1 MSVYTVH
8 QAPTRAD
15 TASAAERFVFVRDS
29 FSWWAFLLAPLWM
42 LRHRLWLVLLGY
54 VVVTGA
60 IEFALVRFGASR
72 TAIALVS
79 LLISLLVGLEASTL
93 RRLALRRRG
102 WSNVAIISG
111 KDLEDAER
119 RFFDAWLREA
129 PSRRSTSNATPP
141 SPPSGAPVS
150 VPRVPQTPHV
160 VGLFPEP
167 GAGR

>member
-1 MSVYTVH
+1 MAVYTVH
-8 QAPTRAD
+8 QGPTRAD
-15 TASAAERFVFVRDS
+15 TASVAERFVFVRDS

-42 LRHRLWLVLLGY
+42 LRHRMWLVLLGY
-54 VVVTGA
+54 VVISGA
-60 IEFALVRFGASR
+60 IEAALVRFGASR
-72 TAIALVS
+72 AAIALVG

-93 RRLALRRRG
+93 RRFTLRRRG

-119 RFFDAWLREA
+119 RFFDAWLRAA
-129 PSRRSTSNATPP
+129 PSRSSATNAATPSP
-141 SPPSGAPVS
+141 SSGAPVG

-167 GAGR
+167 GASR

>member
-29 FSWWAFLLAPLWM
+29 FSWWAFLVAPLWM

-60 IEFALVRFGASR
+60 IEFALVRFGASG
-72 TAIALVS
+72 TAIALVG

-102 WSNVAIISG
+102 WSNVAVISG

-119 RFFDAWLREA
+119 RFFDAWLRDA
-129 PSRRSTSNATPP
+129 PSRRGMRNATPP
-141 SPPSGAPVS
+141 SPSGGAPTS